1 MGAAYPHLAFTVED
15 EYCAG
20 GTMHR
25 SDMSY
30 QQLLDIL
37 QGKEFSNSIFNNV
50 QNGSLDETLII
61 DGQSM
66 VATMDILGKAYHV
79 PAALQ
84 LLRLAVDGVCQ
95 NRVYRNRQLQS
106 QKESLDISHHEDTS
120 DKNELRQVY
129 RAIISLLGNAHK
141 RERGTKHSARLIMHL
156 LHDHMQSIA
165 LIQPGAEIYH
175 AAINAL
181 GKIGECDVIL
191 ELLDEMEKSCEVSLQ
206 DGDAKIPATANNAPP
221 VDKMAYQTAISSLAR
236 NNYCKEAMQ
245 ILNRMQSKG
254 LPPDINTYNQIL
266 IGIAKES
273 GRVVGASRIVTTDE
287 DRSASV
293 ASETN
298 NGPAMSWHKVAL
310 ELLHEMEA
318 HNLRPTDQIYD
329 SVISACTSAGEW
341 NMAAKITEK
350 AELQRHIGKKRK
362 FSSVDGDY
370 GICEDDA
377 ILIGLPLDSIESV
390 ANELHNAAVAYFDN
404 LKAFRKC
411 GKSSEPWWEI
421 GRYSIRCDSI
431 DTTVSDDQPCGRSRS
446 IIIGI
451 QPHKNPF
458 RNGLSLVFFDEASRV
473 KLGRML
479 LRNESS
485 RQSLRDTNQLGPIY
499 FSSLVGMEVNKER
512 RGEGLSKVF
521 VAMWLRICLDTNT
534 YPRAAV
540 MNKPLISRVLMG
552 FGFVPQNGGSRVE
565 LIRLNSGSDT
575 EKGDSDYNPHFALY
589 SPSAKSLKGLFSQRA
604 LRLQNIAILDHP
616 PSPPSRKNASIVYVK
631 SEFEH
636 PIAILKNAVQYNPPS
651 SLLDDNIPLFKDMEE
666 HKQHSASRPCERQ
679 RHALSTQISG
689 ILKTNIEGSSE
700 SGNLEFFSDITSL
713 KVAFLSDD
721 MSPYSATAFTENA
734 ESREEERH
742 VSKRLKTSC
751 AAMATV

>member
-1 MGAAYPHLAFTVED
+1 
-15 EYCAG
+15 
-20 GTMHR
+20 MHR

-37 QGKEFSNSIFNNV
+37 QGKQLNNSIFNNV
-50 QNGSLDETLII
+50 ENGTLDDTLII

-79 PAALQ
+79 PAALH

-95 NRVYRNRQLQS
+95 NRVHRNKQQSRQENLEILQ
-106 QKESLDISHHEDTS
+106 HEDIS

-129 RAIISLLGNAHK
+129 RATISLLGHAHN
-141 RERGTKHSARLIMHL
+141 RPSGTKHSSRLILHL
-156 LHDHMQSIA
+156 LDDHMPNIA
-165 LIQPGAEIYH
+165 HIPPGAEIYH

-191 ELLDEMEKSCEVSLQ
+191 KLLDEMESSCEISVQ
-206 DGDAKIPATANNAPP
+206 DGDAKIPATANNVPP

-236 NNYCKEAMQ
+236 KNYCKEAIQ
-245 ILNRMQSKG
+245 ILHRMQSKG
-254 LPPDINTYNQIL
+254 LTPDINTYNQL
-266 IGIAKES
+266 LMGVSRES
-273 GRVVGASRIVTTDE
+273 GRVAGDSRIVTTDE
-287 DRSASV
+287 NRSASV
-293 ASETN
+293 AYETYN
-298 NGPAMSWHKVAL
+298 RPTMPWHKAAL
-310 ELLHEMEA
+310 QLLQEMEA

-329 SVISACTSAGEW
+329 SVISACTSEGEW
-341 NMAAKITEK
+341 NIAAKIREK
-350 AELQRHIGKKRK
+350 AELQRHNGKKRK
-362 FSSVDGDY
+362 FRSVDGDD

-377 ILIGLPLDSIESV
+377 ILIGLTTDSIESV

-421 GRYSIRCDSI
+421 GRYSINCDSI
-431 DTTVSDDQPCGRSRS
+431 DNTVSYDQPCGRSRS

-485 RQSLRDTNQLGPIY
+485 RLSLRDTNQL
-499 FSSLVGMEVNKER
+499 SLVGMEVNKER

-540 MNKPLISRVLMG
+540 MNKPLISLVLMG
-552 FGFVPQNGGSRVE
+552 FNFVPQNGGSRVE
-565 LIRLNSGSDT
+565 LIRLHSGSNI
-575 EKGDSDYNPHFALY
+575 ENGDSDYNPHFALY

-636 PIAILKNAVQYNPPS
+636 PIAILENAVQYNPPS
-651 SLLDDNIPLFKDMEE
+651 SLLDDNIFLFKDMEE

-679 RHALSTQISG
+679 RNALSTQING
-689 ILKTNIEGSSE
+689 ILKTNIEGSFE

-721 MSPYSATAFTENA
+721 MLLYSTADSTENA
-734 ESREEERH
+734 ESHEEER

-751 AAMATV
+751 ESMATV